1 MPRMARPASKE
12 CEPVKKS
19 LAAFTLLVSLALFA
33 YLGSLA
39 RGEQSSARA
48 GGATSVGVVDLSR
61 VLDEYQQFQALREQM
76 RSRVQA
82 KETQL
87 QRMMSEAK
95 QLRDIQKDLDPNSDD
110 YRNNE
115 SKLTQ
120 LVAQVETFRQQ
131 TRRDLINEE
140 ATLYHNVYQRVRQA
154 VEWVAQQRGVQLVL
168 RVSNDP
174 ISPDNPEEVIK
185 AVNRRVIYHDGALD
199 LTSDVLRVINRSVQ
213 QKQAAGQGS
222 PRRLR
227 K

>member
-1 MPRMARPASKE
+1 M
-12 CEPVKKS
+12 KKS
-19 LAAFTLLVSLALFA
+19 LAAFTLLASLAVFT

-39 RGEQSSARA
+39 RGDQAGGA
-48 GGATSVGVVDLSR
+48 GGATAVGVVDLSR
-61 VLDEYQQFQALREQM
+61 VLEEHQQFQTLREQM
-76 RSRVQA
+76 RSRVQG

-87 QRMMSEAK
+87 QSMMNEAK
-95 QLRDIQKDLDPNSDD
+95 QLRDIQKDLDPNSAD

-120 LVAQVETFRQQ
+120 LVAQIETFRQQ

-140 ATLYHNVYQRVRQA
+140 ATLYHDVYIQIRKV
-154 VEWVAQQRGVQLVL
+154 VEWVAQKRGIQLVL

-185 AVNRRVIYHDGALD
+185 AVNRRVLYHDASLD
-199 LTSDVLRVINRSVQ
+199 LTGDVLSVLNRSSQ
-213 QKQAAGQGS
+213 QKQAAGQGTT
-222 PRRLR
+222 PRRR